1 MFFTKMT
8 QKESIVVFCDCV
20 YVSSTPA
27 V

>member
-1 MFFTKMT
+1 MT

-27 V
+27 VWYFCQ